1 MSKDSSLH
9 PKFQMASNIPR
20 ETSFLVPKEPTRYLP
35 FQMCQSPL
43 VTPTRP
49 LQSSHSVHER
59 DLHQKDSQEPS
70 RNSGMRMQ
78 TSVVMG
84 PGLPTLR
91 RLSGQPSHQILSRT
105 SVSSGFPVPIGSM
118 PLSDKY
124 YNKQSG
130 PVAPRKCRKERTVYS
145 KEQKCLLQEHFHQC
159 QNPDLNN
166 GRHWHYW
173 LVWQNTRSRYA
184 SLFSLCSTPKGSL
197 PQSITWTLCFLS
209 AKGTLEF
216 CEWWLFSPLGVQLF
230 PVHPILIQP
239 GTILGQDYFP
249 AGS

>member
-20 ETSFLVPKEPTRYLP
+20 ETSFLVPKEPTRNLP

-130 PVAPRKCRKERTVYS
+130 PVAPRKCRKECTVYS
-145 KEQKCLLQEHFHQC
+145 KEQKCLLQKHFHQC
-159 QNPDLNN
+159 QNPDLEQRKALALLI
-166 GRHWHYW
+166 GVTEYKIQVC
-173 LVWQNTRSRYA
+173 L
-184 SLFSLCSTPKGSL
+184 SLFPLFNTKRVSS
-197 PQSITWTLCFLS
+197 SINYLNSVLLKC
-209 AKGTLEF
+209 
-216 CEWWLFSPLGVQLF
+216 
-230 PVHPILIQP
+230 
-239 GTILGQDYFP
+239 
-249 AGS
+249 

>member
-1 MSKDSSLH
+1 
-9 PKFQMASNIPR
+9 MASNIPR

-130 PVAPRKCRKERTVYS
+130 PVAQRQSVFSSPPCSPSSTS
-145 KEQKCLLQEHFHQC
+145 
-159 QNPDLNN
+159 PD
-166 GRHWHYW
+166 
-173 LVWQNTRSRYA
+173 SE
-184 SLFSLCSTPKGSL
+184 SIFSAWEEICHVSFP
-197 PQSITWTLCFLS
+197 PP
-209 AKGTLEF
+209 
-216 CEWWLFSPLGVQLF
+216 FSPSMFSDPESTLS
-230 PVHPILIQP
+230 IIQ
-239 GTILGQDYFP
+239 INENLLSD
-249 AGS
+249 AMMSL

>member
-91 RLSGQPSHQILSRT
+91 RLSGQPSHQILSRP

-130 PVAPRKCRKERTVYS
+130 PVASRKVQKERTVYS

-159 QNPDLNN
+159 QNPDLEQRKALALLI
-166 GRHWHYW
+166 GVTEYKIQVC
-173 LVWQNTRSRYA
+173 L
-184 SLFSLCSTPKGSL
+184 SLFPLFNTKRVSS
-197 PQSITWTLCFLS
+197 SINYLNSVLLKF
-209 AKGTLEF
+209 
-216 CEWWLFSPLGVQLF
+216 
-230 PVHPILIQP
+230 
-239 GTILGQDYFP
+239 
-249 AGS
+249 

>member
-1 MSKDSSLH
+1 MSTDSSLH
-9 PKFQMASNIPR
+9 PKFQVASNIPR

-43 VTPTRP
+43 VTPTCP

-130 PVAPRKCRKERTVYS
+130 PVATRKCRKERTVYS

-159 QNPDLNN
+159 QNPDLEQRKALALLI
-166 GRHWHYW
+166 GVTEYKIQVC
-173 LVWQNTRSRYA
+173 L
-184 SLFSLCSTPKGSL
+184 SLFPLFNTKRVSS
-197 PQSITWTLCFLS
+197 SINYLNSVLLKC
-209 AKGTLEF
+209 
-216 CEWWLFSPLGVQLF
+216 
-230 PVHPILIQP
+230 
-239 GTILGQDYFP
+239 
-249 AGS
+249 